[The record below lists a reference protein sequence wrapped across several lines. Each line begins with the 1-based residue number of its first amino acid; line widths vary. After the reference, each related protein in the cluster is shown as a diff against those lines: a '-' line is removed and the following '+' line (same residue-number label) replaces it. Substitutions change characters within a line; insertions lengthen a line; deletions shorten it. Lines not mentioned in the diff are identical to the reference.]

1 MADAV
6 HGTQQDAG
14 EPSLTDLIERSAEL
28 KGQLVAFGQS
38 ARFDRWLTPLLLEA
52 AGPERQL
59 DEGEAIRI
67 IDHFILRYRLPDGAT
82 VADRPAGG
90 RT

>member
-6 HGTQQDAG
+6 HGTHRRVG

-38 ARFDRWLTPLLLEA
+38 ARFDRC
-52 AGPERQL
+52 
-59 DEGEAIRI
+59 
-67 IDHFILRYRLPDGAT
+67 
-82 VADRPAGG
+82 
-90 RT
+90 

>member
-6 HGTQQDAG
+6 QGANQGAG

-28 KGQLVAFGQS
+28 KGQLVTFGQS
-38 ARFDRWLTPLLLEA
+38 ARFDQWLTPLLLEA

-59 DEGEAIRI
+59 DEGEAIRN
-67 IDHFILRYRLPDGAT
+67 IDHFILRYRLPT
-82 VADRPAGG
+82 CRLP
-90 RT
+90 